1 MFEADGGMLSVGD
14 EATTYGCLSVN
25 FRSKVPL
32 MVSYEVALQ
41 QLGERARSLRLVR
54 RMRQEE
60 LALRAGV
67 GLMTVRRFEK
77 AGRAS
82 IENVLRIATA
92 LRVEQSFNLLFQP
105 PKYRSLDE
113 AIKQPETKKVQR
125 VRK

>member
-1 MFEADGGMLSVGD
+1 
-14 EATTYGCLSVN
+14 
-25 FRSKVPL
+25 